1 MKIKHIVSM
10 ILLLAAVSC
19 DSFDDSAIWDE
30 LQDHKE
36 RIEKLEEMCNQLNAN
51 VSALQTILDALQQK
65 DYVTDITRIMEDGV
79 EIGYSITFARKG
91 TVTIYHGSDGNTPQ
105 IGIRKASD
113 GEYYWTS
120 DGEWMT
126 DENGEKIPAAGQ
138 ESIAEGEYV
147 TPQFRVDNG
156 SWYVSYDNGHT
167 WRVIGN
173 LGECEE
179 PVFEQVTYDDEYI
192 YFTLSD
198 GTQLKVPIGVESR
211 VVDLFIFMG
220 QSNMVGRGVA
230 AEAPAVPEGWAYEYK
245 AISQPDKLSPVVE
258 PFGLDEE
265 NSSSGVVDNRR
276 SGSLVSAFMNAYY
289 EQTKTPVVGVSCSK
303 GGTTTSFWGVG
314 GKPLNDAISRYNQ
327 AEEWLTD
334 NGYVIRHKYMFWLQ
348 GETDAKNNLAAET
361 YRSNMISIV
370 KEMISKTSVE
380 KCMMI
385 RVGKLGQTVT
395 SAFTICDDIIEVQ
408 TDLCRTYKE
417 FVMASTA
424 AAGFVEDG
432 LMAEYWH
439 YTQEGYNILG
449 EHTGINVAFYANN
462 GIEPY
467 MYDPHTDG
475 LYYPVTKY
483 KSVFDES
490 DETDEEEEVV
500 PEYDFS
506 NTTWYV
512 NHTANA
518 SKFTNSCN
526 VAGRGW
532 AIAASN
538 SIYKQL
544 IGKPI
549 NTAAFFTNKTSQ
561 TVTVMKVPYKGATA
575 GEVIATVTA
584 TIPSATKQLAVITFP
599 DVTLA
604 EGEYLSLF
612 SQEASDIQFYYATM
626 GVNESVT
633 GALDNGFNSRLPVLY
648 GSGTSWSESAMSLG
662 WSFGYTEPPTM
673 TYEKVALVGDSIT
686 SGVGASDK
694 SQRYSTLLASKLG
707 AQEVNL
713 GVSGTV
719 LCTGGHRT
727 ANIGKLTADNLSDAD
742 LVLVKMGINDWDQA
756 KASDDAYYYDM
767 GTKGTDDTSTL
778 YGAMDAWCKKIEE
791 LRATE
796 RYSKTEFYFITPV
809 ITSWNSSVGV
819 RTYDQSKTNI
829 HGFTLRDLCEVIIDV
844 CSDYDIPVLD
854 MNQES
859 GIYYHSEEY
868 NTVSLYFGDGVHPND
883 AGHAILAESIYEALL
898 ARHISFE

>member
-36 RIEKLEEMCNQLNAN
+36 RIEKLETMCNQLNAN

-173 LGECEE
+173 LGECED

-361 YRSNMISIV
+361 YRSNLIGIV
-370 KEMISKTSVE
+370 KEMISRTSVE

-500 PEYDFS
+500 PDYDFS

-538 SIYKQL
+538 SIYKQM

-612 SQEASDIQFYYATM
+612 SQEDSDIQFYYATK

-648 GSGTSWSESAMSLG
+648 GSGTSWSENAMSLG

-686 SGVGASDK
+686 SGVGASDN
-694 SQRYSTLLASKLG
+694 SLRYSTLLASKLG

-713 GVSGTV
+713 GV
-719 LCTGGHRT
+719 
-727 ANIGKLTADNLSDAD
+727 
-742 LVLVKMGINDWDQA
+742 
-756 KASDDAYYYDM
+756 
-767 GTKGTDDTSTL
+767 
-778 YGAMDAWCKKIEE
+778 
-791 LRATE
+791 
-796 RYSKTEFYFITPV
+796 
-809 ITSWNSSVGV
+809 
-819 RTYDQSKTNI
+819 
-829 HGFTLRDLCEVIIDV
+829 
-844 CSDYDIPVLD
+844 
-854 MNQES
+854 S